1 VGRGLPDVAGDADPS
16 TGYDVGVDGSNIVV
30 GGTSA
35 VAPLWAGLIACFNS
49 QIKKSLG
56 YFNPTLYQQ
65 IAVEAG
71 TFRDIT
77 SGNNGSYKAGPGWD
91 ACTGWGSPIGTAIL
105 QALAGASPDP
115 KPPTKKRKRKKKS

>member
-1 VGRGLPDVAGDADPS
+1 M
-16 TGYDVGVDGSNIVV
+16 I

-35 VAPLWAGLIACFNS
+35 VAPLWAGLIACLNAAL
-49 QIKKSLG
+49 KTPVG

-65 IAVEAG
+65 VATQAG

-91 ACTGWGSPIGTAIL
+91 ACTGWGSPNGAAIL
-105 QALAGASPDP
+105 QALGGSSAAASGLVA
-115 KPPTKKRKRKKKS
+115 KPPATK